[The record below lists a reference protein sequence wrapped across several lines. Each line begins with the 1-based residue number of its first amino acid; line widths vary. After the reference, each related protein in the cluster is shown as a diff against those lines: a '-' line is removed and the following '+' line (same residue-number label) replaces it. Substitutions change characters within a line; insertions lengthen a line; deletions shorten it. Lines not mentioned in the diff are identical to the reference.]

1 MTGLHA
7 IAQATQQQ
15 FRERAYL
22 TQRFHSGR
30 VEICLFKRSFVVLV
44 LFGLVGCSPSGE
56 ALPQLGIDVKQTSAS
71 GLSAGAYMAG
81 QLQVAHSNQTVG
93 AALVAGGPY
102 GCAETGSEGPLPAA
116 ARNTTQ
122 ALEGCMSDKLR
133 SEGIPNVIALAER
146 AKALAKD
153 GKIDPLEGMKSDK
166 VYLFSGGADQIV
178 APSIVQA
185 AKDFYIQSGVAED
198 NIKFDT
204 RKDAGHAFLT
214 TDAGTTCGVSA
225 PPFVS
230 DCDYDQA
237 GAILSW
243 LYRDLKTPTE
253 KPAGKFIRFDQS
265 QFTEDGAADLS
276 KEGVVYVP
284 PSCSKEGNCRLHIAL
299 HGCEQNINTI
309 GMTFVEGSGFA
320 RWADTNGLVILFPQV
335 SASVLNPKGCWDWWG
350 YTGNDYLTK
359 DAPQIAAIW
368 KMVEWLGMSPA
379 QS

>member
-1 MTGLHA
+1 
-7 IAQATQQQ
+7 
-15 FRERAYL
+15 
-22 TQRFHSGR
+22 
-30 VEICLFKRSFVVLV
+30 
-44 LFGLVGCSPSGE
+44 
-56 ALPQLGIDVKQTSAS
+56 
-71 GLSAGAYMAG
+71 
-81 QLQVAHSNQTVG
+81 
-93 AALVAGGPY
+93 
-102 GCAETGSEGPLPAA
+102 
-116 ARNTTQ
+116 
-122 ALEGCMSDKLR
+122 MSDKLR
-133 SEGIPNVIALAER
+133 SEGIPNVTALAER
-146 AKALAKD
+146 AKALARD
-153 GKIDPLEGMKSDK
+153 GKIDPLEGLKSDK

-185 AKDFYIQSGVAED
+185 AKDFYIQTGVAED

-204 RKDAGHAFLT
+204 REDAGHAFLT

-225 PPFVS
+225 TPFVS

-243 LYRDLKTPTE
+243 LYRDLETPAQ

-284 PSCSKEGNCRLHIAL
+284 TSCSKEGNCRLHIAL
-299 HGCEQNINTI
+299 HGCEQNIDTV

-320 RWADTNGLVILFPQV
+320 RWADTNRLVILFPQV
-335 SASVLNPKGCWDWWG
+335 SASVLNSKGCWDWWG

-368 KMVEWLGMSPA
+368 RMVERLGMSPA

>member
-153 GKIDPLEGMKSDK
+153 GKIDPLEGLKSDK

-185 AKDFYIQSGVAED
+185 AKDFHLQTGVADD
-198 NIKFDT
+198 NKRFIL
-204 RKDAGHAFLT
+204 RQDAGHAFLT

-335 SASVLNPKGCWDWWG
+335 SASVLNPKGCWDWSG

>member
-1 MTGLHA
+1 ML
-7 IAQATQQQ
+7 QALNLLKQELGSGNCKMA
-15 FRERAYL
+15 FA
-22 TQRFHSGR
+22 RFFAF
-30 VEICLFKRSFVVLV
+30 LFLCVLA
-44 LFGLVGCSPSGE
+44 GCSPNGD
-56 ALPQLGIDVKQTSAS
+56 ALPQLGIDLKQTSAS

-81 QLQVAHSNQTVG
+81 QLQIAHSSQIIG
-93 AALVAGGPY
+93 AAFVAGGPY
-102 GCAETGSEGPLPAA
+102 GCAETNSGGVLPAA
-116 ARNTTQ
+116 ARNVNR
-122 ALEGCMSDKLR
+122 ALEGCMADKLR
-133 SEGIPNVIALAER
+133 SEGIPNIPELMER

-153 GKIDPLEGMKSDK
+153 GKIDPLEGLKSEK
-166 VYLFSGGADQIV
+166 SYLFSGGVDQIV

-185 AKDFYIQSGVAED
+185 AKDFYIQTGVAED

-225 PPFVS
+225 TPFVS

-243 LYRDLKTPTE
+243 LYHDLKTPAE
-253 KPAGKFIRFDQS
+253 KPAGKFIRFNQS
-265 QFTEDGAADLS
+265 EFGENGAADLS
-276 KEGVVYVP
+276 KEGIVYVP
-284 PSCSKEGNCRLHIAL
+284 TSCSKEGNCRLHVAL
-299 HGCEQNINTI
+299 HGCEQNINTV

-320 RWADTNGLVILFPQV
+320 RWADANRLVILFPQV

-359 DAPQIAAIW
+359 NAPQIAAIW
-368 KMVEWLGMSPA
+368 RMVERLATSPA

>member
-1 MTGLHA
+1 L
-7 IAQATQQQ
+7 
-15 FRERAYL
+15 L
-22 TQRFHSGR
+22 
-30 VEICLFKRSFVVLV
+30 KRSFVVLV
-44 LFGLVGCSPSGE
+44 LVGLVGCSPTGE

-81 QLQVAHSNQTVG
+81 QLQVAHSSQIIG

-102 GCAETGSEGPLPAA
+102 GCAESGSESLLPAA

-122 ALEGCMSDKLR
+122 ALEGCMSDKFR
-133 SEGIPNVIALAER
+133 SQGIPNVTALAER
-146 AKALAKD
+146 AKALARD
-153 GKIDPLEGMKSDK
+153 GKIDPLEGLKSDK

-178 APSIVQA
+178 ARSIVEA
-185 AKDFYIQSGVAED
+185 AKDFYLRAGVAEA
-198 NIKFDT
+198 NIQFDT

-214 TDAGTTCGVSA
+214 TDTGTACGVSA
-225 PPFVS
+225 SPFVS

-237 GAILSW
+237 GAILKW
-243 LYRDLKTPTE
+243 LYSDLKTPAE

-265 QFTEDGAADLS
+265 EFSENGAADLS

-284 PSCSKEGNCRLHIAL
+284 PQCSKEENCRLHIAL

-320 RWADTNGLVILFPQV
+320 RWADSNRLVVLFPQV

-359 DAPQIAAIW
+359 NAPQIAAIW
-368 KMVEWLGMSPA
+368 RMVERLAMSPA

>member
-1 MTGLHA
+1 L
-7 IAQATQQQ
+7 
-15 FRERAYL
+15 L
-22 TQRFHSGR
+22 KRFL
-30 VEICLFKRSFVVLV
+30 VFLV
-44 LFGLVGCSPSGE
+44 LFALVGCSPSGE
-56 ALPQLGIDVKQTSAS
+56 TLPQLGIDVSHTSAS

-81 QLQVAHSNQTVG
+81 QLQVAHSKQMIG

-102 GCAETGSEGPLPAA
+102 GCAETGSESPLPAA

-133 SEGIPNVIALAER
+133 SEGIPNVTALAER
-146 AKALAKD
+146 ARALARY
-153 GKIDPLEGMKSDK
+153 GKIDPLEGLKSDR

-178 APSIVQA
+178 APTIVQA
-185 AKDFYIQSGVAED
+185 AKDFYIRAGLAED

-214 TDAGTTCGVSA
+214 TDAGTACGVSA
-225 PPFVS
+225 PPYVT

-237 GAILSW
+237 GAILNW
-243 LYRDLKTPTE
+243 LYLDLATPAE

-276 KEGVVYVP
+276 KDGVVYVP

-299 HGCEQNINTI
+299 HGCEQNINTV

-320 RWADTNGLVILFPQV
+320 RWADTNRLVILFPQV

-368 KMVEWLGMSPA
+368 RMVERLARSPA